1 MTDLTPL
8 HPIARTILQDA
19 RQAGLMV
26 AAAESCTGGLVSAL
40 LTELD
45 GSSAVF
51 ERGFITYS
59 NEAKMELLGVTQK
72 TLETYGAVSE
82 PTARAMAQGALER
95 SHADIAVS
103 ITGIAGP
110 GGGSA
115 DKPVGLVHFAIA
127 ARKLDTTHHVMT
139 FKDTGRPA
147 IRLAATA
154 YALQLVSNTI
164 YSVGVMSI
172 P

>member
-8 HPIARTILQDA
+8 HPLARKILEDA

-26 AAAESCTGGLVSAL
+26 AAAESCTGGLVSTL

-59 NEAKMELLGVTQK
+59 NEAKMDLLNVPQEV
-72 TLETYGAVSE
+72 LEAHGAVSE
-82 PTARAMAQGALER
+82 PTARAMADGALANSR
-95 SHADIAVS
+95 ADIAVA

-115 DKPVGLVHFAIA
+115 EKPVGLVHFGVA
-127 ARKLDTTHHVMT
+127 ARGLETTHHFMNFT
-139 FKDTGRPA
+139 DADRSG
-147 IRLAATA
+147 IRLAAA
-154 YALQLVSNTI
+154 GYALQLVSNTI
-164 YSVGVMSI
+164 YSIGVMSI
-172 P
+172 R